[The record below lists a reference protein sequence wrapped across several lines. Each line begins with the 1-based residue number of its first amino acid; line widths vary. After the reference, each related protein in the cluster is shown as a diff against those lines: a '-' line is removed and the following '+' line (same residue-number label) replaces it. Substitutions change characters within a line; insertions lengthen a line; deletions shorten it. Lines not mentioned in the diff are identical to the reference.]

1 MTCEFCSAEVPGD
14 ARFCPSCG
22 QPLHVP
28 TDERRVVTVL
38 FGDIVGFTALS
49 ETRDPEHVKNLVDRS
64 FARLAADIRTYG
76 GSLDKIVGDAVVAL
90 FGAPV
95 AHEDDAER
103 AVRAALHMQQ
113 TLADM
118 RQDVDVELKMRIGIN
133 TGEVLVG
140 ALRAGGDYTAMGDV
154 VNTASRLQVL
164 AEPGT
169 VVVGPDTHAA
179 TANVFRYEPLGEL
192 HARGR
197 EAGVE
202 AWVAREA
209 LAQPGRRAPRRVSKL
224 VGRDAEAGLLQNA
237 LVGAFRHRRPT
248 LVLLTGEAGIGKSR
262 LAEDVVLRVVVSDR
276 ARVLSG
282 RAVPY
287 GATNAWWPIAEVMRA
302 ACEITPDDGPD
313 QAREKCID
321 TVRRVVDG
329 DESERVAEA
338 ILFLIGVGTPMGD
351 VESKRARDEVARGVR
366 TFIEALANR
375 QPLVITIADVQ
386 WADPSVLAGLDD
398 MLARLHRVPLVLL
411 LTARPE
417 FTGWDPKLGHQ
428 NLVVLNLDPLGPE
441 AAGDLLVSLLGF
453 DPGERARAELVERS
467 GGNPLFVEE
476 LAAVLVEGGE
486 DVDAGRRQALPA
498 TLRGIIAAR
507 LDALPSAERAVLDDA
522 AVVGRRAPINAL
534 LALGGSRGGVSESIQ
549 RLVGEDLL
557 VVDGGLC
564 EFQSDL
570 VREVVYGMLT
580 KAERARRHALHA
592 RWLEEQAEGVTAS
605 DELLGELG
613 RHWSTAATLTDEL
626 GGVDG
631 VPLDVRQQAIGA
643 LERAGQRADEREM
656 HAVAARLYDQL
667 LKLIG
672 TEKSA
677 TRRHALIG
685 RAAAS
690 CALRRDEAAAAD
702 LETAE
707 AEALEAGDDVALAR
721 ALTVRGDV
729 LRNAGEYE
737 QSLAAL
743 THARVIWQRVGDRR
757 GEGSA
762 LRRIGWTRL
771 FAGDLDGA
779 EPVLLEALDAFRE
792 ADALRGQAWA
802 HQNLA
807 WIAYGR
813 GDHELAETRLADSI
827 ELFRKIGD
835 WGGLIWA
842 TGMLGWARY
851 GQGLVDEAETHAQQA
866 MVEARDQ
873 GDLWQV
879 GMMNVLLASIRVWQG
894 RTEDAVTH
902 GREAWRTFAGLDDE
916 WGELQAVGPLSLA
929 LMLSGDFEE
938 AERLRA
944 DIQSRAQ
951 AHPGMENYHRYS
963 VGITAMLSVG
973 MGEPQ
978 KALDA
983 LADDDTV
990 PGDRRYG
997 SNDTLMTRGLAL
1009 LQLGRIDEAVDLLTT
1024 TVASMSQPGPRS
1036 QTSAALSLALAADGQ
1051 IDRARSVATS
1061 VIDGDG
1067 SYIDRVMALI
1077 ALAGGSVQAGEGAA
1091 AIDALDRA
1099 TRLVAGTQ
1107 DRLSDAMVALARAR
1121 VLEALEQP
1129 FAGGAEVEAQDRL
1142 MAIRIEARGWDNV
1155 IRRAVTGAG
1164 EAPGAMSARARRD
1177 RPRGRSGQARHPPR
1191 R

>member
-1 MTCEFCSAEVPGD
+1 M
-14 ARFCPSCG
+14 
-22 QPLHVP
+22 
-28 TDERRVVTVL
+28 TVL
-38 FGDIVGFTALS
+38 FGDIVGFTSLS

-64 FARLAADIRTYG
+64 FARLAEDIRSYG
-76 GSLDKIVGDAVVAL
+76 GSLDKIVGDALVAL

-113 TLADM
+113 TMGEM
-118 RQDVDVELKMRIGIN
+118 RHELDVDLEMRIGIN

-154 VNTASRLQVL
+154 VNTASRLQML

-209 LAQPGRRAPRRVSKL
+209 TAQPGRRAPRRVSKL
-224 VGRDAEAGLLQNA
+224 VGRDTEAGLLQNA
-237 LVGAFRHRRPT
+237 IVGAFRNRRPT

-262 LAEDVVLRVVVSDR
+262 LAEDVVLRVVVSHR

-313 QAREKCID
+313 QAREKCIE
-321 TVRRVVDG
+321 TVRRVVDSE
-329 DESERVAEA
+329 DSERVAEA
-338 ILFLIGVGTPMGD
+338 ILFLIGVGTPMED

-386 WADPSVLAGLDD
+386 WADQSVLAGLDD
-398 MLARLHRVPLVLL
+398 ILTRLHRLPLVVL

-417 FTGWDPKLGHQ
+417 FTGWQPKLGHQ
-428 NLVVLNLDPLGPE
+428 NMVVLNLDPLGPD
-441 AAGDLLVSLLGF
+441 AAGELLVSLLGF
-453 DPGERARAELVERS
+453 DPGEQARAELVERS

-486 DVDAGRRQALPA
+486 EVDAGRRQALPA

-507 LDALPSAERAVLDDA
+507 LDALPAAERAVLDDA

-534 LALGGSRGGVSESIQ
+534 LALGGSRGGVVESIQ
-549 RLVGEDLL
+549 RLVADDLL
-557 VVDGGLC
+557 VVESGLC

-592 RWLEEQAEGVTAS
+592 QWLEEQAEGVTPS

-613 RHWSTAATLTDEL
+613 RHWAAAATLTDEL

-631 VPLDVRQQAIGA
+631 VPTDVREQAIAA
-643 LERAGQRADEREM
+643 LDRAGQRADEREL
-656 HAVAARLYDQL
+656 HAVAGRIYDQL
-667 LKLIG
+667 LALIG
-672 TEKSA
+672 SEKSA
-677 TRRHALIG
+677 TRRHALVG

-690 CALRRDEAAAAD
+690 TALRRDEAAAAD

-707 AEALEAGDDVALAR
+707 AEAREAGDDVALAR
-721 ALTVRGDV
+721 ALTIRGDL
-729 LRNAGEYE
+729 LRNAGEYDR
-737 QSLAAL
+737 SLVSL
-743 THARVIWQRVGDRR
+743 TDARELWQRVGNRR

-762 LRRIGWTRL
+762 LRRIGWTKL

-779 EPVLLEALDAFRE
+779 ESVLLEALDAFRE
-792 ADALRGQAWA
+792 SDAPRGQAWA

-813 GDHELAETRLADSI
+813 GDHELAEKRLADSI

-866 MVEARDQ
+866 MGEAREQ

-894 RTEDAVTH
+894 RTEDAVAH
-902 GREAWRTFAGLDDE
+902 GREAWRTFSGLDDE

-929 LMLSGDFEE
+929 LMLRGEFDE

-944 DIQSRAQ
+944 DIQSQAA
-951 AHPGMENYHRYS
+951 AHPGMESYRRYCT
-963 VGITAMLSVG
+963 GITAMLSVG

-978 KALDA
+978 RALDA
-983 LADDDTV
+983 LADDATE
-990 PGDRRYG
+990 PGDTRYG

-1009 LQLGRIDEAVDLLTT
+1009 LQLGRTGEAVDLLTT
-1024 TVASMSQPGPRS
+1024 TVASMTQPGPKS
-1036 QTSAALSLALAADGQ
+1036 QTSSALAMALAADGQ
-1051 IDRARSVATS
+1051 FDRARAVATS

-1067 SYIDRVMALI
+1067 SYIDRAMALV
-1077 ALAGGSVQAGEGAA
+1077 ALAGASVQAGEAAA

-1099 TRLVAGTQ
+1099 TRVVAGTQ
-1107 DRLSDAMVALARAR
+1107 DRLTDAIVALARAR
-1121 VLEALEQP
+1121 VLEALDQP
-1129 FAGGAEVEAQDRL
+1129 FAGGAEAEAHDRL
-1142 MAIRIEARGWDNV
+1142 MAIRIEAKGWDNA
-1155 IRRAVTGAG
+1155 IRLALRGAG
-1164 EAPGAMSARARRD
+1164 VVPGAT
-1177 RPRGRSGQARHPPR
+1177 
-1191 R
+1191 

>member
-1 MTCEFCSAEVPGD
+1 MTCPSCSAEVPAD

-22 QPLHVP
+22 QPLHAP
-28 TDERRVVTVL
+28 ADERRVVTVL

-64 FARLAADIRTYG
+64 FARLATDIRSYG
-76 GSLDKIVGDAVVAL
+76 GSLDKIVGDALIAL
-90 FGAPV
+90 FGAPI

-113 TLADM
+113 SLAEM
-118 RQDVDVELKMRIGIN
+118 QHEFDVDLKMRIGIN

-154 VNTASRLQVL
+154 VNTASRLQAL

-169 VVVGPDTHAA
+169 VVVGPETHAA
-179 TANVFRYEPLGEL
+179 TTNVFRYEPLGEL

-197 EAGVE
+197 EAGVQ

-209 LAQPGRRAPRRVSKL
+209 ISQPGRRAPRRVSKL
-224 VGRDAEAGLLQNA
+224 VGRETEASLLQSA
-237 LVGAFRHRRPT
+237 LLGAFRNRRPT

-302 ACEITPDDGPD
+302 ACEITPDDTPD
-313 QAREKCID
+313 EARAKCIE

-329 DESERVAEA
+329 EDSDRVAEA

-351 VESKRARDEVARGVR
+351 VESTRARDEVARGVR
-366 TFIEALANR
+366 TFVEALANR

-398 MLARLHRVPLVLL
+398 LLSRIHRVPLVVL

-417 FTGWDPKLGHQ
+417 FGSWQPNIGHQ

-441 AAGDLLVSLLGF
+441 ASGDLLVSLLGF
-453 DPGERARAELVERS
+453 DPGERARSELVERS

-507 LDALPSAERAVLDDA
+507 LDALPTAERAVLEDA

-534 LALGGSRGGVSESIQ
+534 LALGGSRGGVAESIQ
-549 RLVGEDLL
+549 RLVAEDLL
-557 VVDGGLC
+557 VVDRGLC

-592 RWLEEQAEGVTAS
+592 HWLEQQAEETTPS
-605 DELLGELG
+605 DELLGELA
-613 RHWSTAATLTDEL
+613 RHWSAAATLSDEL
-626 GGVDG
+626 GGVEG
-631 VPLDVRQQAIGA
+631 IPADVREQALAA
-643 LERAGQRADEREM
+643 LRRAGQRAEDREL
-656 HAVAARLYDQL
+656 HSFAARIYDEL
-667 LKLIG
+667 LGLLG
-672 TEKSA
+672 TEKSSM
-677 TRRHALIG
+677 RRHALIG

-690 CALRRDEAAAAD
+690 TALRRDEAAAAD
-702 LETAE
+702 LDIAE
-707 AEALEAGDDVALAR
+707 AEAREAGDDVALAR
-721 ALTVRGDV
+721 ALTTRGDL

-737 QSLAAL
+737 RSLAAL
-743 THARVIWQRVGDRR
+743 DDARALWQQVGDRR

-762 LRRIGWTRL
+762 LRRIGWTKL

-779 EPVLLEALDAFRE
+779 EAVLLDALDAFRE
-792 ADALRGQAWA
+792 SNAPRGQAWA

-813 GDHELAETRLADSI
+813 GDHELAEKRLADSI

-851 GQGLVDEAETHAQQA
+851 GQGRVEEAEEHAQQA
-866 MVEARDQ
+866 MAEAREQ

-894 RTEDAVTH
+894 RTVEAVAH
-902 GREAWRTFAGLDDE
+902 GREAWRTFAGLDDD

-929 LMLSGDFEE
+929 LMLTGEFDE

-944 DIQSRAQ
+944 EIQSRAE
-951 AHPGMENYHRYS
+951 AHPALASYERYCAG
-963 VGITAMLSVG
+963 VTAMLSVG

-978 KALDA
+978 RALDA
-983 LADDDTV
+983 LAGDDTV

-997 SNDTLMTRGLAL
+997 SNDTLVTRGLAL
-1009 LQLGRIDEAVDLLTT
+1009 LQLGRTDDAVELLTT
-1024 TVASMSQPGPRS
+1024 TVASMTQPGPRS
-1036 QTSAALSLALAADGQ
+1036 QTSAALALALAADGQ
-1051 IDRARSVATS
+1051 IDEARTVAAS
-1061 VIDGDG
+1061 VIDGEA
-1067 SYIDRVMALI
+1067 SYIDRSMALI
-1077 ALAGGSVQAGEGAA
+1077 ALACASVQAGDTPA

-1099 TRLVAGTQ
+1099 TRVVAGTQ
-1107 DRLSDAMVALARAR
+1107 DRLTDAIVALARAR
-1121 VLEALEQP
+1121 VLEALDQP

-1142 MAIRIEARGWDNV
+1142 MAIRIEARGWDNA
-1155 IRRAVTGAG
+1155 IRLALRGA
-1164 EAPGAMSARARRD
+1164 EVVPGAT
-1177 RPRGRSGQARHPPR
+1177 
-1191 R
+1191 